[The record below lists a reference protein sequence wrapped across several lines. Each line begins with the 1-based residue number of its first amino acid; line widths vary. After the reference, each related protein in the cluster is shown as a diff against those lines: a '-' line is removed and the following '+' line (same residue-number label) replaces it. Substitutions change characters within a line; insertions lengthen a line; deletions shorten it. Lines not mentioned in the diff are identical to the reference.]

1 MLINVLFN
9 VLIFTET
16 CAALRKILWRLS
28 SSFVIFLECR
38 IQGKWSWNGFNYIFG
53 NLLSS
58 KLTSPSIAGLW
69 RYASMPNKKLSF
81 ISAFQN
87 ANVHNLKIASST
99 LTIQNQK
106 DNCNVSMGVHR
117 GQRAFHRG
125 GRAVYLP
132 VWHSHCTRARFTVLM
147 SCSDQ
152 LAVKGGSRGATAP
165 LKLTKAASITM
176 TLYNSENS
184 ISSIRVISRPLL
196 FHSSVAKYTSSLF
209 SSETVL
215 RLDYQI
221 LLKSPPPNICC
232 VTITWQEI
240 FKDSLQVTA
249 VGVSPHVTVEHRHL
263 GR

>member
-1 MLINVLFN
+1 
-9 VLIFTET
+9 
-16 CAALRKILWRLS
+16 
-28 SSFVIFLECR
+28 
-38 IQGKWSWNGFNYIFG
+38 
-53 NLLSS
+53 
-58 KLTSPSIAGLW
+58 
-69 RYASMPNKKLSF
+69 
-81 ISAFQN
+81 
-87 ANVHNLKIASST
+87 
-99 LTIQNQK
+99 
-106 DNCNVSMGVHR
+106 
-117 GQRAFHRG
+117 
-125 GRAVYLP
+125 
-132 VWHSHCTRARFTVLM
+132 
-147 SCSDQ
+147 
-152 LAVKGGSRGATAP
+152 
-165 LKLTKAASITM
+165 M

-196 FHSSVAKYTSSLF
+196 LHSSVAKYTSSLL